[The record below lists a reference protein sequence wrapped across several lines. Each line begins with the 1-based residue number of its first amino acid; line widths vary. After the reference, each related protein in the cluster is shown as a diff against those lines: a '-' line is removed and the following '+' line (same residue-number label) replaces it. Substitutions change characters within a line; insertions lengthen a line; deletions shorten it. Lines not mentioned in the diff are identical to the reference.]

1 VSNDYPTDILAK
13 NGYMC
18 LDVDPI
24 QAPVRDVGEIGRT
37 ITAFARN
44 ANGVLMVLPGATA
57 GRCPL
62 DRR

>member
-1 VSNDYPTDILAK
+1 VSNDYPTDILVK
-13 NGYMC
+13 NGCMC

-44 ANGVLMVLPGATA
+44 ANGVLMGPS
-57 GRCPL
+57 GRNSGSVPS
-62 DRR
+62 

>member
-1 VSNDYPTDILAK
+1 
-13 NGYMC
+13 MC

-44 ANGVLMVLPGATA
+44 ANGVLMGPS
-57 GRCPL
+57 GRNSGSVPS
-62 DRR
+62 